1 MDRKFLP
8 FYDTPIHFT
17 TKNPNARSIQ
27 TIDGFLEHPNYS
39 RNHKY
44 PDLIILK
51 LKKPIIM
58 IHNNPGPGE
67 KMPPLDF
74 ENSAYYNQFFKQKL
88 KDEKI
93 KKWQYYPQDHRGK
106 C

>member
-1 MDRKFLP
+1 
-8 FYDTPIHFT
+8 
-17 TKNPNARSIQ
+17 
-27 TIDGFLEHPNYS
+27 
-39 RNHKY
+39 
-44 PDLIILK
+44 
-51 LKKPIIM
+51 M

-67 KMPPLDF
+67 KMPSLDF